1 MKLAELIKSVKLNG
15 IKEEDFDKVN
25 IVVVNENN
33 ILSAINRISVVD
45 KYGDITLYLFKE
57 GD

>member
-1 MKLAELIKSVKLNG
+1 MNLAELVKSIKLNG
-15 IKEEDFDKVN
+15 IKEENFDKVN

-33 ILSAINRISVVD
+33 MLSATNRISVVD
-45 KYGDITLYLFKE
+45 KYGEITLYLFKE